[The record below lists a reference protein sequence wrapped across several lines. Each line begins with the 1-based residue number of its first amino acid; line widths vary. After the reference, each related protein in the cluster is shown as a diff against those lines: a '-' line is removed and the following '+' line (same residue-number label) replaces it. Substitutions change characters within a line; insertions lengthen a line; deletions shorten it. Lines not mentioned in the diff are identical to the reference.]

1 MIFIVF
7 SVLIFTKFI
16 RQNNASP
23 SKDVHILISET
34 SDYVTINGKK
44 KKKREF
50 RWYKELKLLIKLT
63 LRGEYPE
70 LFGLVQH
77 CASLLKSR

>member
-7 SVLIFTKFI
+7 SVLICTKFI

-44 KKKREF
+44 KKK
-50 RWYKELKLLIKLT
+50 KERIQMVQGIKAANKVDLKGRI
-63 LRGEYPE
+63 
-70 LFGLVQH
+70 
-77 CASLLKSR
+77 S

>member
-44 KKKREF
+44 KKERIQMVQGIKAAN
-50 RWYKELKLLIKLT
+50 KVDLKGRI
-63 LRGEYPE
+63 
-70 LFGLVQH
+70 
-77 CASLLKSR
+77 S

>member
-44 KKKREF
+44 KKK
-50 RWYKELKLLIKLT
+50 KERIQMVQGIKAANKVDLKGRI
-63 LRGEYPE
+63 
-70 LFGLVQH
+70 
-77 CASLLKSR
+77 S

>member
-44 KKKREF
+44 KKKERIQMVQGI
-50 RWYKELKLLIKLT
+50 KAANKVDLKGRI
-63 LRGEYPE
+63 
-70 LFGLVQH
+70 
-77 CASLLKSR
+77 S